1 MIYLQEQFEYYEDL
15 ENISHIKSG
24 LEYYDVLCFDM
35 PELVEKWCNCNNEQ
49 ECKYFLQ
56 NDAALKG
63 ISPGDFT
70 KALLKISNIVRELSV
85 VAEKMNQI
93 ECLHKL
99 SQIDGQILKYI
110 TTSQSLY
117 I

>member
-1 MIYLQEQFEYYEDL
+1 MEQS
-15 ENISHIKSG
+15 SHIHSG
-24 LEYYDVLCFDM
+24 LEYDDVLCFDM
-35 PELVEKWCNCNNEQ
+35 PELVEKWCACEDER
-49 ECKYFLQ
+49 ECKFFLQ
-56 NDAALKG
+56 NDVAQKG

-85 VAEKMNQI
+85 CAEKMNQI

-99 SQIDGQILKYI
+99 SQIDGKILKYI

-117 I
+117 V